1 MRGWIITGAVMAGIA
16 ILLGSFGAHGLKNKI
31 TADYLAIFNT
41 GVKYHFY
48 HALGL
53 IIIGILAFH
62 FPSEP
67 LNLPSIFFVAGICLF
82 SGSLYV
88 LSITGLKWV
97 GAITPLGGLSFII
110 GWILT
115 AYYIWRASP

>member
-1 MRGWIITGAVMAGIA
+1 MKGWIITGAVLAGIA
-16 ILLGSFGAHGLKNKI
+16 ILFGAFGAHILKNKI
-31 TADYLAIFNT
+31 TADYLTGFDT

-48 HALGL
+48 HSLGL

-67 LNLPSIFFVAGICLF
+67 LNMPSIFFVVGICLF

>member
-1 MRGWIITGAVMAGIA
+1 MKGWIVTGALLAGIA
-16 ILLGSFGAHGLKNKI
+16 IGLGAFGAHGLKNRI
-31 TADYLAIFNT
+31 TSDYLTVFDT
-41 GVKYHFY
+41 GVKYHIY
-48 HALGL
+48 HAMGL
-53 IIIGILAFH
+53 MIIGILAFH
-62 FPSEP
+62 FPFEP
-67 LNLPSIFFVAGICLF
+67 LHIPCIFLAIGICLF

>member
-1 MRGWIITGAVMAGIA
+1 MAQGLYKNVNFVDCFEKGMRGWIITGAVMAAIA
-16 ILLGSFGAHGLKNKI
+16 ILLGAFGAHGLKNKI
-31 TADYLAIFNT
+31 TADYLTIFDT

-48 HALGL
+48 NALGL

-67 LNLPSIFFVAGICLF
+67 LNMPSIFFVVGICLF

-88 LSITGLKWV
+88 MSMTGLIWG
-97 GAITPLGGLSFII
+97 GAITPI
-110 GWILT
+110 G
-115 AYYIWRASP
+115 